1 MSSEIKVSS
10 VKAKDGTAGISIA
23 DSTGN
28 VSLSGSLSAGTI
40 GGNVVFPSGH
50 IVQAVYNPTLS
61 NTNTS
66 VVSTNTDTGR
76 CDITGQI
83 TITSGNHV
91 LIYCQCF
98 VTINANTNSFGV
110 VSIYQGTS
118 ASLGTQISRSNFGLG
133 SDSDNYCPVS
143 FWAYDSNPQD
153 ATTPDYAI
161 AISRGSG
168 STTHVEMQ
176 NFTSPDFQFYLFEVK
191 A

>member
-1 MSSEIKVSS
+1 MSSQIKVSS

-28 VSLSGSLSAGTI
+28 VSLSGTLSAGI
-40 GGNVVFPSGH
+40 VGENVVFPSGH

-61 NTNTS
+61 NTNTG

-98 VTINANTNSFGV
+98 MTINANTNSFGV

-118 ASLGTQISRSNFGLG
+118 ANLGTQISRSNFGIG
-133 SDSDNYCPVS
+133 SDKDTYCPVS
-143 FWAYDSNPQD
+143 FWAYDSNPQG
-153 ATTPDYAI
+153 ATLPDYAI